1 MPNRNIRGVIFDLD
15 GTLLDTAPD
24 FIVVLNQ
31 LLTERQQLTLAPE
44 VIRTTV
50 SNGARGLIA
59 LGFGI
64 DEQHSDYEP
73 LRLRL
78 LELYSDHL
86 AVHTQPFPGI
96 KELLQSLEKRG
107 IRWGLATNKPFVY
120 TEPLMKALE
129 LMPAPASIICPDH
142 VKERKPHPESLFL
155 VAEQL
160 GCKPEELIYVG
171 DHKRDIECGKQ
182 AGAITIAAGYGY
194 IEPDDDIDLWQAD
207 YRVETVAEL
216 AELVDSLLEP

>member
-1 MPNRNIRGVIFDLD
+1 MPKRNIRGVIFDLD

-31 LLTERQQLTLAPE
+31 LLTERQQNTLAPAS
-44 VIRTTV
+44 IRKTV
-50 SNGARGLIA
+50 SNGARGLIT

-78 LELYSDHL
+78 LELYGDHL
-86 AVHTQPFPGI
+86 VVHTRPFPGI
-96 KELLQSLEKRG
+96 QDLLQSLDQRG
-107 IRWGLATNKPFVY
+107 IFWGLATNKPFVY
-120 TEPLMKALE
+120 TEPLMNALA
-129 LMPAPASIICPDH
+129 LVPAPASIICPDH

-171 DHKRDIECGKQ
+171 DHKRDIDCGKQ

-216 AELVDSLLEP
+216 AQLIDSLLDQ